1 MEQTVKFNLKT
12 FVIAGLMMSLFG
24 FSNAALSQVA
34 LDCVNKDALPLPL
47 EVVLNESEKSGTVKM
62 QYSQHTKCEYIARNW
77 VYSPNEIH
85 FDFNIDVQDC
95 GKSLTLL
102 KAKLDRKTGVLTL
115 SQANGSGDTVPLTC
129 TKSAAGNKF

>member
-1 MEQTVKFNLKT
+1 MQTFIKNIVTTGVML
-12 FVIAGLMMSLFG
+12 SLFG
-24 FSNAALSQVA
+24 FSSSAFSQVA

-85 FDFNIDVQDC
+85 FEFNIDVQDC

-102 KAKLDRKTGVLTL
+102 KAKLDRKTGALTL

>member
-1 MEQTVKFNLKT
+1 MKFILKT
-12 FVIAGLMMSLFG
+12 FASAGLMMSLCG

-102 KAKLDRKTGVLTL
+102 KAKLDRKSGVLTL
-115 SQANGSGDTVPLTC
+115 SQANGSGDTVPLAC